1 MGDPGDRLNRPNW
14 TKYVGVVDAPVV
26 LSGLEPCI
34 RFADGCGF
42 ACSLVVLAL
51 DIVSSLT
58 RHELLVIAKYKNMAD
73 RPKVP
78 VVRSPRQLTMPQAS
92 AEERYPLWPV
102 A

>member
-1 MGDPGDRLNRPNW
+1 
-14 TKYVGVVDAPVV
+14 VVDAPFV
-26 LSGLEPCI
+26 LYELEWCI
-34 RFADGCGF
+34 RVADGCGF
-42 ACSLVVLAL
+42 ACGLFVLASTL
-51 DIVSSLT
+51 FPSLI